1 MNTKIFFLLVSFI
14 VFASCAN
21 ASEPISAISAAKE
34 ITIYKSGAQVLRT
47 ASVTVPA
54 GRSEIVFKALSPQ
67 IKENT
72 IQVKAGEALTIM
84 SVSFRVNYLEE
95 LSKQQEIKQLETQLN
110 SLTDRI
116 ARLRND
122 LNVYKQEENLLNR
135 NQVQVIGVQNNP
147 LKTQDLKELAD
158 FQRARLTE
166 VLGKQYELDQQI
178 KQLEKESGE
187 IRRQLDALNAQRSNP
202 SGEITVIVNAAKSA
216 VNNFTLSYFIGQA
229 GWEAS
234 YDMRVKDVN
243 SPIALAQK
251 ANLFQ
256 QSGETWK
263 DVKLRLST
271 GNPTENN
278 NLPTLNPW
286 LLRFVSPYARTQA
299 QHLGGRFQVV
309 GNGRYGEV
317 SGRVM
322 DESGEALI
330 GATISIK
337 GTTQGTVA
345 DVNGNFTLKING
357 NVVLLVSY
365 TGYSSLEAPVN
376 VSGQVLQVYLDDNSS
391 LLEEVVVTGY
401 GSRRQKDALDDKKS
415 EDEGEPP
422 VTVLQL
428 PTTYLYEIDL
438 PVTIESDGK
447 MQTVEIKN
455 YELPAG
461 YRYFCAPK
469 IEAAAFLSAQVTG
482 WESLGL
488 LSGEANLFFEGTFLG
503 KSYLEF
509 ANTNDTL
516 ELSLG
521 RDRNISVSRTKLKDF
536 TRRQFMSGKKEDS
549 RSFEIAVKNKKTQ
562 AITLVLEDQIPVS
575 TNKNITI
582 EQGEISGATL
592 NSETGK
598 LSWTLNLKPAED
610 KKLRFGYTVR
620 YPKEKIIVLE

>member
-1 MNTKIFFLLVSFI
+1 MNTKFFLFLVSFLA
-14 VFASCAN
+14 FADFIS
-21 ASEPISAISAAKE
+21 ASEPILASSVPKE
-34 ITIYKSGAQVLRT
+34 ITIYKSGAQVLRN

-72 IQVKAGEALTIM
+72 IQIKGGDALTIM
-84 SVSFRVNYLEE
+84 SVSFRINYLEE

-110 SLTDRI
+110 TLTDRI

-122 LNVYKQEENLLNR
+122 VNVYKQEENLLNR

-158 FQRARLTE
+158 FQRTRLTE
-166 VLGKQYELDQQI
+166 MLGKQYDLDQQI

-187 IRRQLDALNAQRSNP
+187 IRHQLDALNAQRNNP
-202 SGEITVIVNAAKSA
+202 SGEITVIVNAAKGA
-216 VNNFTLSYFIGQA
+216 VGNFCLSYFIDQA
-229 GWEAS
+229 GWEPS

-243 SPIALAQK
+243 SPISLDQK

-271 GNPTENN
+271 GNPTEDND
-278 NLPTLNPW
+278 LPTLNPW
-286 LLRFVSPYARTQA
+286 LLRFASPRAHAQT

-309 GNGRYGEV
+309 GYGRYGEV
-317 SGRVM
+317 SGQVL
-322 DESGEALI
+322 DERGEPI
-330 GATISIK
+330 TGAAITIK
-337 GTTQGTVA
+337 GTTQGTRA
-345 DVNGNFTLKING
+345 DINGNFTLKLSGNAVLVVSFIGYPNFELPTNING
-357 NVVLLVSY
+357 QVVQIY
-365 TGYSSLEAPVN
+365 
-376 VSGQVLQVYLDDNSS
+376 LQDNSAM
-391 LLEEVVVTGY
+391 LGEVVVAY
-401 GSRRQKDALDDKKS
+401 GFSAKRRSAEKQDND
-415 EDEGEPP
+415 DEGEPP

-447 MQTVEIKN
+447 IQTVEIKN

-461 YRYFCAPK
+461 YRYYCAPK

-575 TNKNITI
+575 TNKNVTI
-582 EQGEISGATL
+582 EQGEISGAAL

-598 LSWTLNLKPAED
+598 LRWTLSLKPAED

-620 YPKEKIIVLE
+620 YPKEKIVVLE